1 MKTAELEVTTE
12 TPDLEAMERADMLD
26 LWNYYDTK
34 LGKLKESVALVLA
47 GDPSLPAN
55 GKLARVARLD
65 FKTIRVEIEKHRKE
79 MGDYHL
85 RKTQKINGD
94 AKKLKDII
102 EGYEKNLLEIEEY
115 TERQQRI
122 LAQERTE
129 KMVAVE
135 GTIAGI
141 NFAEMTEGQF
151 ADILKGASLVFA
163 AVKEDAR
170 KMEETRIA
178 REKADKD
185 EQDRIRLENEHL
197 KSKANEERITREK
210 LEAGIAAQKKA
221 SDKELSRQETERKK
235 AVAAPDRDKIMAF
248 ADLVKG
254 LSMDNLTTESGKTI
268 QADIVAK
275 VAAFSKWIANKTT
288 QLE

>member
-1 MKTAELEVTTE
+1 MKTAQLEVTIE
-12 TPDLEAMERADMLD
+12 TPDLEAMERADMID

-129 KMVAVE
+129 KMVTVD

-151 ADILKGASLVFA
+151 ADTLKGASLVFA
-163 AVKEDAR
+163 AKQEDAR

-178 REKADKD
+178 KEKSDKD
-185 EQDRIRLENEHL
+185 EQDRIRLENAHL
-197 KSKANEERITREK
+197 KSKANEERIAR
-210 LEAGIAAQKKA
+210 
-221 SDKELSRQETERKK
+221 DKELSRQETERKK
-235 AVAAPDRDKIMAF
+235 AVAAPDKEKILAF
-248 ADLVKG
+248 AFVVKA
-254 LSMDNLTTESGKTI
+254 LKMINLTTEKGKAI
-268 QADIVAK
+268 QADIAAK
-275 VAAFSKWIANKTT
+275 TVAFSKWIENKTT

>member
-1 MKTAELEVTTE
+1 MKTAQLEVTIE
-12 TPDLEAMERADMLD
+12 TPDLEAMERADMID

-129 KMVAVE
+129 KMVTVD

-151 ADILKGASLVFA
+151 ADTLKGASLVFA
-163 AVKEDAR
+163 AKQEDAR

-178 REKADKD
+178 KEKSDKD
-185 EQDRIRLENEHL
+185 EQDRIRLENAHL
-197 KSKANEERITREK
+197 KSKANEERIAR
-210 LEAGIAAQKKA
+210 
-221 SDKELSRQETERKK
+221 DKELSRQETERKK
-235 AVAAPDRDKIMAF
+235 AVAAPDKEKILAF
-248 ADLVKG
+248 ASVVKA
-254 LSMDNLTTESGKTI
+254 LKMINLTTEKGKTI
-268 QADIVAK
+268 QADIAAK
-275 VAAFSKWIANKTT
+275 TVAFSKWIENKTT